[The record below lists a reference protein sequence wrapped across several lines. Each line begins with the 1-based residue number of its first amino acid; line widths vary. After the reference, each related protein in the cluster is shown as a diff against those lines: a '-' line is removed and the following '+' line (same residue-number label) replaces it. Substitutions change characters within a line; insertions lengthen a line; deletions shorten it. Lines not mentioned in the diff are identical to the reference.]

1 MIHGHF
7 HVSEH
12 SDAAECGYYPLQKGK
27 ILTYFRAGSNTEESV
42 SEKALK
48 ERRRTDW
55 RRMITE
61 RRETS

>member
-1 MIHGHF
+1 M
-7 HVSEH
+7 
-12 SDAAECGYYPLQKGK
+12 
-27 ILTYFRAGSNTEESV
+27 TYFGAGSNTVRSV